1 MILLILISLELF
13 LISAMTSRLESEV
26 SLSEEDRSL
35 AKDGMGRLRVILIV
49 LGIYVVIP
57 YLL

>member
-13 LISAMTSRLESEV
+13 LISVMTSRLESEV